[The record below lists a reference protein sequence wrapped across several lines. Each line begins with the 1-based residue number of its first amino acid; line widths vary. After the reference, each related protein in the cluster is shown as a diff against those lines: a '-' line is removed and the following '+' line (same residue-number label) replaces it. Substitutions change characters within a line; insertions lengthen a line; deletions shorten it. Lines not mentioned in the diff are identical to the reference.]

1 MTITQIEYF
10 MAVAEHK
17 NISKAAEALFMTQPA
32 LSRQITAIE
41 EELGIH
47 LFFRKSRPITLTPAG
62 EVLYRGLGGFT
73 DKYYDIV
80 RKAQI
85 IGSGVGGALHF
96 GVLPGIDIGDIFPK
110 FFNNMKEKFPE
121 IEISAAAGSFADL
134 MNGLKTFEFDFVIT
148 NDFGVEVAENI
159 ETLLIDEQ
167 PNYLV
172 MSKSHRM
179 ADKENVSLID
189 FKDEVFVVNAPDDL
203 AHGGKVLEKCAL
215 AGFTPKSIVAE
226 NISQYLLMLETGMA
240 VGVLN
245 GRTTAHHDPNMVFVP
260 IPDIDTNRIL
270 LVWDTDC
277 KNPSLKNGIKGF
289 KEVLK
294 ND

>member
-1 MTITQIEYF
+1 MTITQLEYF

-32 LSRQITAIE
+32 LSRQITAME

-73 DKYYDIV
+73 EKYYDVV

-96 GVLPGIDIGDIFPK
+96 GVLPGIDIGDFFPK
-110 FFNNMKEKFPE
+110 YLNYMKDKFPD
-121 IEISAAAGSFADL
+121 IEISAAAGSFSEL
-134 MNGLKTFEFDFVIT
+134 MNGLKTFEYDFIII
-148 NDFGVEVAENI
+148 NDFGVDEADNI
-159 ETLLIDEQ
+159 ETFLIDEQ

-172 MSKSHRM
+172 MSKSHKM
-179 ADKENVSLID
+179 AGKDSYRLED
-189 FKDEVFVVNAPDDL
+189 FKDEVFAINAPDDL
-203 AHGGKVLEKCAL
+203 AHGDKVLEKCAL

-226 NISQYLLMLETGMA
+226 NISQYLLLLELWECLTEGRRLITTPICFLYRLKKWRATKSSLYGIRIARIQALKTG
-240 VGVLN
+240 
-245 GRTTAHHDPNMVFVP
+245 
-260 IPDIDTNRIL
+260 
-270 LVWDTDC
+270 
-277 KNPSLKNGIKGF
+277 
-289 KEVLK
+289 
-294 ND
+294 